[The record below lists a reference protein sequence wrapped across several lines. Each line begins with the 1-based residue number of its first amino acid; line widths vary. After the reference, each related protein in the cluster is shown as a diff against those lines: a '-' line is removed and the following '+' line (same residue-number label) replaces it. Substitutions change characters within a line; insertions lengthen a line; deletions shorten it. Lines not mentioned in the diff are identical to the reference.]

1 MGLDGPFVVA
11 GVVVGDKDG
20 AVGDEL
26 GDIRYEVAAW
36 GWEMGE
42 GARIR
47 CCPRSCVES
56 IRLPILASISS
67 LDRKQKGFSVVDRV
81 LKYPIRA
88 AVSDN
93 GLR

>member
-11 GVVVGDKDG
+11 GAVVGDKAG
-20 AVGDEL
+20 AVRDEL
-26 GDIRYEVAAW
+26 GDIQDEVAAW

-42 GARIR
+42 GAQIR
-47 CCPRSCVES
+47 CCPRSSFES
-56 IRLPILASISS
+56 IRLPILTSISS

-81 LKYPIRA
+81 VKYPIRA
-88 AVSDN
+88 AVSDK